1 MKKAAQW
8 MKAKWNAFQHGRKIQ
23 KKVRGIRRKIGII
36 RNNRDAANA
45 ALAER
50 VYKQLEREGFF
61 KGWRKESREPRLANV
76 TGGFGHA
83 MMEPEPVKETF
94 MDIGALAHDWKN
106 AATPKEKQRIAT
118 AMHQKVD
125 ELNGYRAPAN
135 DLQKFYRSPTQGAH
149 VENLMISIRM
159 ALQHA
164 GYTRAQAKAIAPE
177 LFYRT
182 HYRDLDIRKELEKM
196 LPGKAETFMR
206 WQKKYYMQLSKNK
219 QK

>member
-1 MKKAAQW
+1 MKT
-8 MKAKWNAFQHGRKIQ
+8 KWNAFRHGRKIQ
-23 KKVRGIRRKIGII
+23 KKVRGIRRKIGVIQ
-36 RNNRDAANA
+36 NNRDAANA

-61 KGWRKESREPRLANV
+61 IGWRRESREMRLGNV
-76 TGGFGHA
+76 TGGTGHV
-83 MMEPEPVKETF
+83 MMRPEPIKETF

-106 AATPKEKQRIAT
+106 AATPQEKKRIAT

-125 ELNGYRAPAN
+125 ELNGYYAPAN
-135 DLQKFYRSPTQGAH
+135 DLQKFYRSPIQGAR

-159 ALQHA
+159 ALQHS
-164 GYTRAQAKAIAPE
+164 GYTRAEAKKIAPE
-177 LFYRT
+177 FFYRT
-182 HYRDLDIRKELEKM
+182 HYRDPTVREQIEKM
-196 LPGKAETFMR
+196 LPGKAEAFMR